1 MDQSGLNTCAARGL
15 GDDRKNA
22 LARDCHRVGQKM
34 RDKHN
39 HTYRV
44 LLLILAPKKHGWEF
58 LVYIVNRAAFL
69 SQRY

>member
-1 MDQSGLNTCAARGL
+1 
-15 GDDRKNA
+15 
-22 LARDCHRVGQKM
+22 VGQKM

-44 LLLILAPKKHGWEF
+44 LLLILALKKHGWEF

-69 SQRY
+69 SRRY